1 MPTESQMDAWFPYF
15 FGFAILWNLGILAF
29 GALRRIQTGE
39 PIFPKRPDGAVFYQ
53 KGASGRS
60 LGKLLTRLGGASRC
74 LVVIVANNQVKTDLT
89 FPFNLVFFFNFY
101 NIRMDVR
108 LSEIRRIERRRRILF
123 GETVRIYWSDD
134 QGYEFTVRD
143 SDTLVHALN
152 PTGRIPVT
160 DER

>member
-15 FGFAILWNLGILAF
+15 FGFAVLWNLGILAF
-29 GALRRIQTGE
+29 GALRRLQTGE

-60 LGKLLTRLGGASRC
+60 LGNLLARLGGARRC

-89 FPFNLVFFFNFY
+89 FPFNLFFVFNFY
-101 NIRMDVR
+101 DIRIDVR
-108 LSEIRRIERRRRILF
+108 LSEIERIERRRRILI

-143 SDTLVHALN
+143 PDALVHALSLAN
-152 PTGRIPVT
+152 TISVIDDR
-160 DER
+160 